1 VYHFHT
7 NDWITGSFYDTYTI
21 LTIFMFLPIPNILA
35 PLALGIVVSSIYIL
49 YYFYYVASKY
59 RYEISNV
66 THVSP
71 MIADISHQF
80 CLNLLGVFF
89 RVMREIL
96 VRSSFLDRHQFVME
110 DIWLRNARAQEK
122 VFLHS
127 ILPQQISQP
136 IQDDIRNRI
145 ALGEKHRN
153 VQIFNIGERIMSIQN
168 HPDVTILYAD
178 IVNYTHLTTT
188 LSVKTL
194 VTLLHN
200 LYARFDKA
208 ASHFTV
214 QRIKFLGDCYYCVA
228 GLITPDPDH
237 AKCCV
242 EMGLCMIQQICEVR
256 FVYASIR

>member
-1 VYHFHT
+1 
-7 NDWITGSFYDTYTI
+7 
-21 LTIFMFLPIPNILA
+21 MFLPIPNILA

-49 YYFYYVASKY
+49 YYLYYVASKY
-59 RYEISNV
+59 RYEISNS
-66 THVSP
+66 THVNH
-71 MIADISHQF
+71 MVADISHFF

-153 VQIFNIGERIMSIQN
+153 VQMVSIGERIMSIQN

-228 GLITPDPDH
+228 GLITPNPDH